1 MNQGV
6 VHGLSVLE
14 VRKTA
19 RDSEYLGHA
28 IALFRIEPEFLRPYH
43 RFQRLRLFA
52 SYKSQ
57 AEGFGVMS
65 LLDSYCA
72 SAGTDTI
79 TGRSSALTRTN
90 CDVPA
95 RTAAAQADMPFT
107 C

>member
-1 MNQGV
+1 MSKLVEKGQADTYYIVTNMGID
-6 VHGLSVLE
+6 GLC
-14 VRKTA
+14 
-19 RDSEYLGHA
+19 
-28 IALFRIEPEFLRPYH
+28 
-43 RFQRLRLFA
+43 LFA

-57 AEGFGVMS
+57 AEDSGVMD
-65 LLDSYCA
+65 LLDSYRA

-79 TGRSSALTRTN
+79 LGRSSALTRAN